1 VVLTVIALAAGC
13 SSNQAID
20 KGTANNQTRAQ
31 THTGDTDSAKPL
43 TRASSISTENG
54 KDSSISIKQAPNNAS
69 NFLDWIGSN
78 YPQAGSSAGQG
89 GATGQPTA
97 PQWYFTPQQPATPEW
112 GTAPQQPATP
122 QWGTAP
128 QQPTTPEW
136 GTAPQQPATPQVGT
150 TPQQPT
156 APQQPATPQQPGDA
170 SQVAQQV
177 LDLVNQ
183 ERSKAGLSALSMNSS
198 LSKMATDK
206 AVDMI
211 NNNYFD
217 HQSPTYG
224 SPFDMM
230 KTYGITYNAAGE
242 NIAKGQTSASEVMS
256 QWMNSPGHRANILN
270 GNYNQI
276 GIGYYN
282 SAWVQEFIGQ

>member
-122 QWGTAP
+122 Q
-128 QQPTTPEW
+128 
-136 GTAPQQPATPQVGT
+136 VGT

-156 APQQPATPQQPGDA
+156 VPQQPAAPQQSADA